1 MKIKRFFAPDIR
13 QAIRQVRVALGPD
26 AVILSNK
33 SVDGGVE
40 LVAAMDYDES
50 MFAQAVTENTSPDQ
64 VNKAEPSSEAAVL
77 KKSAVSVKPE
87 KPVIQEKPEP
97 REKRVEWSQD
107 PLLTEMRNEM
117 QELRRMMQNELSE
130 LSWQEMGRRRP
141 QTQEIFRRLMTLELD
156 AEISRELANRVDD
169 TSSVDE
175 AWRQALLKLN
185 QEIPTL
191 DDDLIETGGV
201 VALIGPT
208 GVGKTTTIAKLAAR
222 FCLRYGHHQLALIS
236 TDNFRVG
243 AQEQLNNYGRIL
255 DVPIRSVGTAEE
267 LRSALNVFAS
277 KRLVLID
284 TAGMSQRDLQ
294 INEKLALLGNSNNP
308 VRTILTLSATTQRA
322 ALAQAVRAFG
332 SAKPDA
338 CVLTKLDEAGSL
350 GPFLSTIIEA
360 GLPVAFT
367 TDGQRVPEDLHR
379 ARTLSLVDTAVSM
392 AQEGACGVDDDY
404 LALAMRNG
412 SEHAYV

>member
-33 SVDGGVE
+33 SVDGGIE

-50 MFAQAVTENTSPDQ
+50 MFAQAATENDSHEHA
-64 VNKAEPSSEAAVL
+64 KRAEPEIETAELNTSSMTSE
-77 KKSAVSVKPE
+77 KDKPLA
-87 KPVIQEKPEP
+87 